1 MTTFAKQDAIR
12 FEGPDSTN
20 TLAFKA
26 YDKDRPVLGK
36 PMAAWLRLAA
46 AYGPSVAWSGKEWF
60 GDGTLPRPWLG
71 PGQEKA
77 EAKCAAAFE
86 FFARLGVP
94 YFTFLDHDAMA
105 EPSSL
110 AEHRDN
116 LDRIADT
123 IAAKMEATGMK
134 LLWGGANLYEH
145 PRFAAGAATNP
156 DPDVFAYAAAQVRFM
171 LDTTH
176 RLGGEAYT
184 VFSHREGYD
193 TLLNTELKTELDHLG
208 RFLAMV
214 VEHKHRIGFKGP
226 ILIEPKPFEPLKAQY
241 GRDVATVFAFLQRY
255 DLLKDVKVSVEVNNA
270 TLAGLDFEHE
280 IASALMLDILG
291 SIDVNRGDPRT
302 AWNTAQ
308 FPHNALDLTPA
319 MVHLLQAGGL
329 TTGGFNIDA
338 RIRRQSVD
346 PNDLIVAHVA
356 AIDVVAK
363 ALLAAEKVVTGQR
376 LAGLKAARYAGWN
389 EELGQAIATGAFTLD
404 TLADLAIA
412 RKLDPKPVSGHQELA
427 EAIVADQ

>member
-1 MTTFAKQDAIR
+1 MTTFTKTDAIR

-77 EAKCAAAFE
+77 DARCAAAFG

-94 YFTFLDHDAMA
+94 YFTFLDHDAIA

-110 AEHRDN
+110 AEHREN
-116 LDRIADT
+116 LERIAET
-123 IAAKMEATGMK
+123 IAAEMQASGVK

-145 PRFAAGAATNP
+145 PRYAAGAATNP
-156 DPDVFAYAAAQVRFM
+156 DPEVFAYAAAQVRFM
-171 LDTTH
+171 LETTH

-184 VFSHREGYD
+184 VLSHREGYD
-193 TLLNTELKTELDHLG
+193 TLLNTDLKAELDRLG

-280 IASALMLDILG
+280 IASAQILDVLG

-302 AWNTAQ
+302 NWNTAQ

-319 MVHLLQAGGL
+319 MVLLLEAGGL
-329 TTGGFNIDA
+329 PSGGFNIDA

-346 PNDLIVAHVA
+346 PDDLVIAHVA
-356 AIDVVAK
+356 AIDVVAE
-363 ALLAAEKVVTGQR
+363 ALLAAEKIVAGQR
-376 LAGLKAARYAGWN
+376 LAALKAERYAGWKG
-389 EELGQAIATGAFTLD
+389 ELGQAIATGTLALD
-404 TLADLAIA
+404 ALADLAIA
-412 RKLDPKPVSGHQELA
+412 RNLDPKPVSGRQELA
-427 EAIVADQ
+427 EAIVAGS

>member
-1 MTTFAKQDAIR
+1 MTTSAKTIQ
-12 FEGPDSTN
+12 FEGLQSTN
-20 TLAFKA
+20 TLAFKV
-26 YDKDRPVLGK
+26 YDKDREVLGR
-36 PMAAWLRLAA
+36 PMQAWLRFAA

-77 EAKCAAAFE
+77 EAKCAAAFT
-86 FFARLGVP
+86 FFARIGVP
-94 YFTFLDHDAMA
+94 YFTFLDHDAIA

-123 IAAKMEATGMK
+123 IAAKMEATGVK

-145 PRFAAGAATNP
+145 PRYAAGAATNP

-171 LDTTH
+171 LETTH

-184 VFSHREGYD
+184 LFSHREGYD
-193 TLLNTELKTELDHLG
+193 TLLNTALGTELDHLA
-208 RFLAMV
+208 RFLALV

-226 ILIEPKPFEPLKAQY
+226 ILIEPKPFEPAKSQY

-255 DLLKDVKVSVEVNNA
+255 DLLDDVKVSVEVNNA

-280 IASALMLDILG
+280 IATALALDVLG
-291 SIDVNRGDPRT
+291 SIDVNRGDPRN

-308 FPHNALDLTPA
+308 FAHNALDLTPA
-319 MVHLLQAGGL
+319 MVALVEAGGH
-329 TTGGFNIDA
+329 TGGFNIDA

-346 PNDLIVAHVA
+346 PDDLVIAHVA
-356 AIDVVAK
+356 AMDVVAK
-363 ALLAAEKVVTGQR
+363 ALLAAARIVSEKR
-376 LAGLKAARYAGWN
+376 LAALKAERYAGWRS
-389 EELGQAIATGAFTLD
+389 ELGAAIAAGGYTLD
-404 TLADLAIA
+404 TLAALALE
-412 RKLDPKPVSGHQELA
+412 RNFDPRPQSGRQELA
-427 EAIVADQ
+427 EAIVADAVL